1 MGNIRLIH
9 GRDDS
14 EGILRLCVNDQ
25 MGLVC
30 GTNWSTEEAR
40 VLCKSIGQSYTGME
54 MQ

>member
-14 EGILRLCVNDQ
+14 ILRSES
-25 MGLVC
+25 MIKGLVC

-40 VLCKSIGQSYTGME
+40 VLCKSIGQSFTGME